1 MRYYKYVRMQ
11 DQVFVFR
18 VHKAVQACKAMAILK
33 YRSRWEDALDDAYFH
48 IIKNFDDSKGSLEH
62 YAMSIVSTIYLNK
75 YSKEVGSETV
85 LEIESERK
93 AMESVRVSNP
103 YDDLLDAL
111 EEEGTD
117 YDEEVHQCIKYLL
130 PLFIK
135 DYEMFR
141 SKDSSDRKMKYSGL
155 FDMFSFKV
163 ISSAVKILADDY
175 YDDAKYINTLSK
187 NCHVKNFKE
196 DRYKSSLD
204 KTLSYISRID
214 DIVRCKAIGVKRKK
228 YAYLIDIV
236 DVLSKIFSMFYD
248 KEGVAQREIDGVP
261 IYCSLSGQILL
272 SKDELFETLEREIV
286 GTLLA
291 LRTNLKVLNYE
302 RGKEL
307 VVTSTRVYE
316 PEVIIQMFQA
326 GVHIPMK
333 KLMIG
338 RVIR

>member
-1 MRYYKYVRMQ
+1 MKYYKYVRMQ

-18 VHKAVQACKAMAILK
+18 VHQAVQACKALAISK
-33 YRSRWEDALDDAYFH
+33 YKSRWEDALDDAYFH

-103 YDDLLDAL
+103 YEELLDVI

-117 YDEEVHQCIKYLL
+117 YDEEIHLCIKYLL
-130 PLFIK
+130 PFFIK

-141 SKDSSDRKMKYSGL
+141 SKDSSDRKMSYKGL
-155 FDMFSFKV
+155 FDMFPFKV
-163 ISSAVKILADDY
+163 INSAVKTLTDKY
-175 YDDAKYINTLSK
+175 YEDAKYLSNLSK
-187 NCHVKNFKE
+187 SCHIKNFKA
-196 DRYKSSLD
+196 DRYKNSLD
-204 KTLSYISRID
+204 RTLSYISRVG
-214 DIVRCKAIGVKRKK
+214 DIVRCSAIGVKRKK
-228 YAYLIDIV
+228 YAYLIDIN
-236 DVLSKIFSMFYD
+236 DILNKIYTMFYD
-248 KEGVAQREIDGVP
+248 SNGVARRVIDGT
-261 IYCSLSGQILL
+261 ILYCSLSGQIVLTKEDL
-272 SKDELFETLEREIV
+272 YDALEREII

-302 RGKEL
+302 KGKEL

-326 GVHIPMK
+326 GVYIPMK

-338 RVIR
+338 RIVD